1 MGGRRKRNGA
11 VQMEGGEA
19 VSSDALEYF
28 YGITSERLDAMKN
41 TPPPKSTDE
50 AWKEHYRLQEE
61 YIEELEAENARLK
74 HRIKRLEEAGD
85 EIEMILLQYAS
96 RAELPR
102 TMAIEQSDLSKR
114 LCVNWRKAK
123 EDKP

>member
-1 MGGRRKRNGA
+1 MSAIECFTSSTATTIDVALLDK
-11 VQMEGGEA
+11 EA
-19 VSSDALEYF
+19 VDGALIYSIGLDLQKENDAL
-28 YGITSERLDAMKN
+28 K
-41 TPPPKSTDE
+41 
-50 AWKEHYRLQEE
+50 Q
-61 YIEELEAENARLK
+61 
-74 HRIKRLEEAGD
+74 RIKRLEEAGD

-123 EDKP
+123 EDKL